1 MNELKEQKNKKPE
14 TRARKFWRVVFG
26 SMLGFFLSTILVSFL
41 YLFMMIG
48 MIATLSKSSTDTVQV
63 KENSLLKIDLAQAVS
78 ERSVSTPFDDFAGY
92 ETSMG
97 LNDILAAI
105 KEAGGDPKIKGIY
118 LNLSNVAASPATLKE
133 IHDAL
138 LQFKEYK
145 KFIYAYS
152 DAYSQ
157 SGYYLASVA
166 DKVVMNPTGNL
177 MLKGYAF
184 QIMFYKGLLDKL
196 DVDVQVIRHGQ
207 FKSAV
212 EPYILDKM
220 SEANTKQMTV
230 LVNTLWECTSND
242 IAAARGISVDRLNQI
257 VDNLSCFN
265 PDSALQM
272 KLVDK
277 LAYAS
282 DMEKML
288 KSKMGVG
295 EDAKMNVVSLRSY
308 AKSIHKIA
316 KTGDKIAVVYAVGE
330 IRDGKGDNDQGIF
343 SDSFVKEF
351 RKAYQNKDVKAIVL
365 RVNSPGGSA
374 LASEVIWREIE
385 LAKKAGKKVVTS
397 MGDYAASGGYYI
409 SCNSDY
415 IFAQPN
421 TLTGSIGVFGM
432 IPSIQKALKNK
443 LGITIDGVKSNEH
456 STFLSGYGAM
466 DATEIEVMQQNVEQ
480 TYALF
485 TKRVADGRKMTV
497 ASVDSIGQGRV
508 WAGKDALAIGL
519 VDELGSLSD
528 AINKAGELA
537 KVPVPH
543 ENVIYYPQQKSF
555 FEKLFNKEEETEM
568 MLRAKFGDLY
578 YMYEGFQNVMECNG
592 VQARMPMDISIQ

>member
-1 MNELKEQKNKKPE
+1 
-14 TRARKFWRVVFG
+14 
-26 SMLGFFLSTILVSFL
+26 
-41 YLFMMIG
+41 
-48 MIATLSKSSTDTVQV
+48 
-63 KENSLLKIDLAQAVS
+63 
-78 ERSVSTPFDDFAGY
+78 
-92 ETSMG
+92 
-97 LNDILAAI
+97 
-105 KEAGGDPKIKGIY
+105 
-118 LNLSNVAASPATLKE
+118 
-133 IHDAL
+133 
-138 LQFKEYK
+138 
-145 KFIYAYS
+145 
-152 DAYSQ
+152 
-157 SGYYLASVA
+157 
-166 DKVVMNPTGNL
+166 
-177 MLKGYAF
+177 
-184 QIMFYKGLLDKL
+184 
-196 DVDVQVIRHGQ
+196 
-207 FKSAV
+207 
-212 EPYILDKM
+212 
-220 SEANTKQMTV
+220 
-230 LVNTLWECTSND
+230 
-242 IAAARGISVDRLNQI
+242 
-257 VDNLSCFN
+257 
-265 PDSALQM
+265 
-272 KLVDK
+272 
-277 LAYAS
+277 
-282 DMEKML
+282 
-288 KSKMGVG
+288 
-295 EDAKMNVVSLRSY
+295 
-308 AKSIHKIA
+308 
-316 KTGDKIAVVYAVGE
+316 
-330 IRDGKGDNDQGIF
+330 
-343 SDSFVKEF
+343 
-351 RKAYQNKDVKAIVL
+351 
-365 RVNSPGGSA
+365 
-374 LASEVIWREIE
+374 
-385 LAKKAGKKVVTS
+385 